1 MFSLCLALWWLLFA
15 YVGLVVDCLTFVGR
29 YIYIVDNKE
38 ACGPDV
44 RPVERPWTDFSI
56 IRDLHRGL
64 LYCDAG
70 TTLMGNVLHDSRQW
84 IIDITRSRVGLRRGS
99 VKLIYRVTEQFTL
112 AHGDHSSSFSAY
124 KPFIQHVQTV
134 LTVRYAHASCDQVS
148 VCLSVSLP
156 RASIISEHTELQVFD
171 KEDSLS
177 KS

>member
-38 ACGPDV
+38 ACGLDV

-148 VCLSVSLP
+148 VCLSVC
-156 RASIISEHTELQVFD
+156 
-171 KEDSLS
+171 
-177 KS
+177 KSATR